1 MTHKSSLSGNIKI
14 MVLILVIV
22 ILIIITETGN
32 EFVRSKMEQTGTQKK
47 LQIENQKSRCGCWI
61 TILIKNSLEIK

>member
-32 EFVRSKMEQTGTQKK
+32 EFVRSRMEQTGTQKK
-47 LQIENQKSRCGCWI
+47 TTNRKSEI
-61 TILIKNSLEIK
+61 TLWLLDYNFN